1 MRAGQARL
9 AIDCGS
15 ATTTAVLAWPDG
27 SWSPL
32 LFDGEPA
39 LPSAVLV
46 AGDGSVVTGQ
56 RAWQAATAEPQ
67 RFIPRPRRPADEQV
81 TVANMQVTPA
91 DLVAATLR
99 RVMDEARAVAGGP
112 VEDVRLVV
120 PAGWGPRRRTWLRQA
135 AHRAGLAQPRLVEA
149 PVAVACDAL
158 ASGVQLP
165 VGSVVVVCDLGAGVE
180 VSVLRRGPAGFEVLS
195 TLADPDAGGDAIDA
209 ALTATL
215 LPDGGLPA
223 GDGWALTASL
233 RTAKH
238 ALVGHAAVAVPV
250 PSGPAVVLNHTAV
263 EQAARPVLV
272 RAAGVVRE
280 AVDAAEVDAATVAGL
295 WCVGGTAQM
304 PLVADVMAAE
314 TGLRPMLV
322 PDPLLAAARGAA
334 DAGGLATDQST
345 PVVGE
350 PLPTLWRAVAVA
362 VPGFASLA
370 LVSHALLT
378 AEWNSGLLRP
388 WAFMNWGEVAMASV
402 FAVIACL
409 AAGTVL
415 GSSLATRTDS
425 GVPLSPAAQVATGIL
440 TSAWLG
446 VAVVGM
452 YAVVGSQYIGT
463 ELGAFLR
470 WTLVPVVPILLVAM
484 VLALIAFR
492 QWRTPRGGW
501 SEFLAFPV
509 SSTLTATVG
518 MILVQWSLPATY
530 SPGMEVWL
538 GLGSRLGGLLIGF
551 GVITALVSGWWLRLV
566 MGVPFAI
573 LTATLVGRYNTGTVA
588 GLYVVAVTVWWL
600 ARLWTRILYTAPTQA
615 RRTLVPPGPP
625 RS

>member
-46 AGDGSVVTGQ
+46 ARDGSVVTGQ
-56 RAWQAATAEPQ
+56 RAWQAAAADPQ
-67 RFIPRPRRPADEQV
+67 RFIPHPRRPADEQV
-81 TVANMQVTPA
+81 SVADVQVAPS

-99 RVMDEARAVAGGP
+99 RVMDEVRAVADGP

-120 PAGWGPRRRTWLRQA
+120 PAGWGPRRRTWLRHA
-135 AHRAGLAQPRLVEA
+135 AHRAGLPQPRLVEA
-149 PVAVACDAL
+149 PVAVASHVL
-158 ASGVQLP
+158 AGGVQLP
-165 VGSVVVVCDLGAGVE
+165 VGSVVVVCDLGGGAE
-180 VSVLRRGPAGFEVLS
+180 VSVLRRSPVGFEVLS
-195 TLADPDAGGDAIDA
+195 TLADSDAGGDAIDA
-209 ALTATL
+209 ALTAAVA
-215 LPDGGLPA
+215 PGGMPA

-233 RTAKH
+233 RSAKH
-238 ALVGHAAVAVPV
+238 ALAGHPAVTVPV
-250 PSGPAVVLNHTAV
+250 PSGSAVVLNHLVV
-263 EQAARPVLV
+263 EQAARPALM
-272 RAAGVVRE
+272 RAAGLVRE
-280 AVDAAEVDAATVAGL
+280 AVDAAEVDPATVAGL

-350 PLPTLWRAVAVA
+350 PLPTLWRAVAIA

-378 AEWNSGLLRP
+378 AEWHSGLVRP
-388 WAFMNWGEVAMASV
+388 WAFLNWGEVAMASV

-415 GSSLATRTDS
+415 GSTLATRTDS

-470 WTLVPVVPILLVAM
+470 WTLVPVAPILLVAM

-518 MILVQWSLPATY
+518 MMLVQWSLPATY
-530 SPGMEVWL
+530 APGMEVWL
-538 GLGSRLGGLLIGF
+538 GLGSRLGGLLIGV

-600 ARLWTRILYTAPTQA
+600 ARLWTRILYTAPTQP
-615 RRTLVPPGPP
+615 RRNLVPPGTP

>member
-32 LFDGEPA
+32 LFDGEPG

-56 RAWQAATAEPQ
+56 RAWQAAPTDPQ
-67 RFIPRPRRPADEQV
+67 RFIPRPRGPADEQV
-81 TVANMQVTPA
+81 SVADVQVAPA
-91 DLVAATLR
+91 YLVAATLR
-99 RVMDEARAVAGGP
+99 RVMDEARAVASGP

-149 PVAVACDAL
+149 PVAVASDAL

-215 LPDGGLPA
+215 LPDSKVPV

-238 ALVGHAAVAVPV
+238 ALAGHAAVAVPV
-250 PSGPAVVLNHTAV
+250 PSRPAVVLNHTAV
-263 EQAARPVLV
+263 EQAARPALV
-272 RAAGVVRE
+272 RAAGVVRD
-280 AVDAAEVDAATVAGL
+280 AVDAAEVDPATIAAL

-304 PLVADVMAAE
+304 PLVADVLAAE
-314 TGLRPMLV
+314 TGLRPLLV
-322 PDPLLAAARGAA
+322 PDPVVAAARGAA
-334 DAGGLATDQST
+334 DAGGLTTEQATS
-345 PVVGE
+345 VGE
-350 PLPTLWRAVAVA
+350 PVPSVWRAVAIG

-370 LVSHALLT
+370 LVSHALFT
-378 AEWNSGLLRP
+378 PTWHGGLMRE

-415 GSSLATRTDS
+415 GSTLAARTDS
-425 GVPLSPAAQVATGIL
+425 GVPLSAGAQVATGIL

-470 WTLVPVVPILLVAM
+470 WTLVPVVPMLVVAM

-492 QWRTPRGGW
+492 QWRTPKGGW
-501 SEFLAFPV
+501 SDFLAFPV
-509 SSTLTATVG
+509 TSVVTAAVG
-518 MILVQWSLPATY
+518 MMLVQWSLPATY
-530 SPGMEVWL
+530 APGMEVWL
-538 GLGSRLGGLLIGF
+538 GVGQRVGGVLIGV

-588 GLYVVAVTVWWL
+588 GLYIVAATVWWL
-600 ARLWTRILYTAPTQA
+600 GRLWTRILYTAPTHP
-615 RRTLVPPGPP
+615 RRSLPLPGPP
-625 RS
+625 HP

>member
-32 LFDGEPA
+32 LFDGEPG

-46 AGDGSVVTGQ
+46 AADGSVVTGQ
-56 RAWQAATAEPQ
+56 RAWQAATADPQ
-67 RFIPRPRRPADEQV
+67 RFVPRPRRPADEQV
-81 TVANMQVTPA
+81 SVADVQVAPA

-99 RVMDEARAVAGGP
+99 RVVDEAHRMAGGP

-149 PVAVACDAL
+149 PVAVASDAL

-215 LPDGGLPA
+215 LPDGGVPA
-223 GDGWALTASL
+223 ADGWALTASL

-238 ALVGHAAVAVPV
+238 ALAGHAAVAVPV
-250 PSGPAVVLNHTAV
+250 PSGPAVVLNHLMV
-263 EQAARPVLV
+263 EQTARPALV
-272 RAAGVVRE
+272 RAAGLVRN
-280 AVDAAEVDAATVAGL
+280 AVDAAEADPTTIAAL

-314 TGLRPMLV
+314 TGLRPLLV
-322 PDPLLAAARGAA
+322 PDPLVAAARGAA
-334 DAGGLATDQST
+334 DAGGLTTEQA
-345 PVVGE
+345 VVGE
-350 PLPTLWRAVAVA
+350 PVPSVWRAVAIG

-370 LVSHALLT
+370 LVSHALFT
-378 AEWNSGLLRP
+378 PTWHSGLMRE

-463 ELGAFLR
+463 DLGAFLR
-470 WTLVPVVPILLVAM
+470 WTLLPVAPILLVAM

-518 MILVQWSLPATY
+518 MVLVQWSLPATY

-538 GLGSRLGGLLIGF
+538 GLGSRLGGLLIGV

-588 GLYVVAVTVWWL
+588 GLYVVAVIVWWL
-600 ARLWTRILYTAPTQA
+600 ARLWTRILYTAPSQP
-615 RRTLVPPGPP
+615 RRNLVPPGPP

>member
-56 RAWQAATAEPQ
+56 RAWQAATADPQ
-67 RFIPRPRRPADEQV
+67 RFIPRPRLSVDEQV
-81 TVANMQVTPA
+81 SVADVQVAPA

-99 RVMDEARAVAGGP
+99 RVVDEAHRMAGGP

-149 PVAVACDAL
+149 PVAVASDAL

-209 ALTATL
+209 ALTATV
-215 LPDGGLPA
+215 LPDGGVPA
-223 GDGWALTASL
+223 ADGWALTASL

-250 PSGPAVVLNHTAV
+250 PSGPAVVLNHLMV
-263 EQAARPVLV
+263 EQAARPALV
-272 RAAGVVRE
+272 RAAGLVRN
-280 AVDAAEVDAATVAGL
+280 AVDAAEVDPATIAAL

-304 PLVADVMAAE
+304 PLVADVLAAE
-314 TGLRPMLV
+314 TGLRPTLV
-322 PDPLLAAARGAA
+322 PDPLVAAARGAV
-334 DAGGLATDQST
+334 DAGGLDTGQAAVVAE
-345 PVVGE
+345 PVPSV
-350 PLPTLWRAVAVA
+350 WRAVAIG

-370 LVSHALLT
+370 LVSHALFT
-378 AEWNSGLLRP
+378 PTWHSGLMRE

-415 GSSLATRTDS
+415 GSTLAARTDS
-425 GVPLSPAAQVATGIL
+425 GVPLSAGAQVATGIL

-470 WTLVPVVPILLVAM
+470 WTMVPVVPMLVVAM

-492 QWRTPRGGW
+492 QWRTPKGGW
-501 SEFLAFPV
+501 SDFLAFPV
-509 SSTLTATVG
+509 TSVVTATVG
-518 MILVQWSLPATY
+518 MMLVQWSLPATY
-530 SPGMEVWL
+530 APGMEVWL
-538 GLGSRLGGLLIGF
+538 GVAQRVGGLLIGV

-588 GLYVVAVTVWWL
+588 GLYIVAATVWWL
-600 ARLWTRILYTAPTQA
+600 GRLWTRILYTAPTQS
-615 RRTLVPPGPP
+615 RRSLPLPGPP
-625 RS
+625 HP

>member
-1 MRAGQARL
+1 MRPGQARL

-15 ATTTAVLAWPDG
+15 ATTTAVLAWSDG

-32 LFDGEPA
+32 MFDGEPG

-46 AGDGSVVTGQ
+46 AADKSVVTGQ
-56 RAWQAATAEPQ
+56 RAWQAAATDPQ
-67 RFIPRPRRPADEQV
+67 RFVPRPRRPADEQV
-81 TVANMQVTPA
+81 SVDGVQVASA

-99 RVMDEARAVAGGP
+99 RVVAETHRVAGGA

-120 PAGWGPRRRTWLRQA
+120 PAGWGPRRRTWLRHA
-135 AHRAGLAQPRLVEA
+135 AHRAGLPQPRLVEA
-149 PVAVACDAL
+149 PVAVASHVL
-158 ASGVQLP
+158 AGGVQLP
-165 VGSVVVVCDLGAGVE
+165 VGSVVVVCDLGGGAE
-180 VSVLRRGPAGFEVLS
+180 VSVLRRSPVGFEVLS
-195 TLADPDAGGDAIDA
+195 TLADSDAGGDAIDA
-209 ALTATL
+209 ALTAAVA
-215 LPDGGLPA
+215 PA
-223 GDGWALTASL
+223 GMPGGGGGGVAARL
-233 RTAKH
+233 RSAKP
-238 ALVGHAAVAVPV
+238 AQAGPPAVTVPV
-250 PSGPAVVLNHTAV
+250 PSGSAVVLNHLVV
-263 EQAARPVLV
+263 EQAARPALM
-272 RAAGVVRE
+272 RAAGLVRE
-280 AVDAAEVDAATVAGL
+280 AVDAAEVEPATVAGL

-334 DAGGLATDQST
+334 DAGGLATDQT
-345 PVVGE
+345 TLVVE
-350 PLPTLWRAVAVA
+350 PLPTLWRAVAIA

-415 GSSLATRTDS
+415 GSTLASRTDS

-470 WTLVPVVPILLVAM
+470 WTLLPVAPILLVAM

-538 GLGSRLGGLLIGF
+538 GLGSRLGGLLIGV

-600 ARLWTRILYTAPTQA
+600 ARLWTRILYTTPTQP
-615 RRTLVPPGPP
+615 RRNLVPPGPP